1 MARTEKLEIFGLSN
15 DYIAYAEAMGL
26 SNVFE
31 AYAENSAEA
40 DAIMEIG
47 FNPNSGY
54 VYIALENGISIVSML
69 GRGVEYLVSDLNNG
83 EEYFFDTYDEALDNL
98 DFINDGFDD
107 DFEADFEDWMDDGNV
122 EEIEPG
128 VYATQDANFINR
140 IKGIENL
147 KKYFQKE
154 FR

>member
-26 SNVFE
+26 SKVFE

-54 VYIALENGISIVSML
+54 VYIALENGVSICSML
-69 GRGVEYLVSDLNNG
+69 GRYVEYLVSDLNNG

-107 DFEADFEDWMDDGNV
+107 DFEDEFDIWVSDGNV

-128 VYATQDANFINR
+128 VYATQDAQWKNR
-140 IKGIENL
+140 IKGMENL

-154 FR
+154 FL

>member
-26 SNVFE
+26 SKVFE

-54 VYIALENGISIVSML
+54 VYIALENGVSICSML
-69 GRGVEYLVSDLNNG
+69 GRNVEYLVSDLNNG

-107 DFEADFEDWMDDGNV
+107 DFEDEFDIWVSDGNV

-128 VYATQDANFINR
+128 VYATQDAQWKNR
-140 IKGIENL
+140 IKGMENL

-154 FR
+154 FL

>member
-15 DYIAYAEAMGL
+15 DGIAYAEAQGL
-26 SNVFE
+26 SIVFNG
-31 AYAENSAEA
+31 YAENCAGEYIA
-40 DAIMEIG
+40 EIG

-69 GRGVEYLVSDLNNG
+69 GRGIEYLVSDLNNG

-107 DFEADFEDWMDDGNV
+107 DFEDDFQDWMDDGNV
-122 EEIEPG
+122 SQIEPG
-128 VYATQDANFINR
+128 VYATQDAGFRNR
-140 IKGIENL
+140 IQGIENL

>member
-15 DYIAYAEAMGL
+15 DNIAYAEAMGL
-26 SNVFE
+26 SEVFE

-40 DAIMEIG
+40 GAIMEIG

-54 VYIALENGISIVSML
+54 VYIALENGISIVSNF
-69 GRGVEYLVSDLNNG
+69 GSYVEYLVSDLNNG

-107 DFEADFEDWMDDGNV
+107 DFEDDFKDWMDDGNV
-122 EEIEPG
+122 SQIEPG
-128 VYATQDANFINR
+128 VYATQDAGFRNR
-140 IKGIENL
+140 IQGIENL